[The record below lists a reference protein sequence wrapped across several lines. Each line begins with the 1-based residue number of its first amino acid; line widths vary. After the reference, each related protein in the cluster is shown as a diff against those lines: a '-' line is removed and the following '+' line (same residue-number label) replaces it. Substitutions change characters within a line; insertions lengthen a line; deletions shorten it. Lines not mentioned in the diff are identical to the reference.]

1 MRENEIINLTKLQKF
16 PDLRN
21 RIDSGLIAFGG
32 DLSINRL
39 LDAYKKGIFPWYD
52 QNSPILWHSPLE
64 RCIFNIDQFKV
75 SHSLNQ
81 KLKKHTFTFT
91 FDQHFKE
98 IMTYCSLIRRKG
110 EHGTWIFN
118 ETVEA
123 YTLLHE
129 QGFAHS
135 VEVWNKDE
143 LAGGL
148 FGVSLGKAFFGESMF
163 HIMTDASKAAMY
175 FLFDFLKSM
184 DFHFVDAQMETSHL
198 MSLGAII
205 IPREEYLDKL
215 DKALKY
221 DTLTG
226 NWNEYIKQYR
236 PSQAFYGRSHQNG

>member
-39 LDAYKKGIFPWYD
+39 LDAYSKGIFPWYD
-52 QNSPILWHSPLE
+52 QDSPILWHSPNE
-64 RCIFNIDQFKV
+64 RCIFYIDQLKV
-75 SHSLNQ
+75 SHSLYQ

-91 FDQHFKE
+91 FDTHFKE

-110 EHGTWIFN
+110 EQGTWIFN
-118 ETVEA
+118 ETIEA

-129 QGFAHS
+129 HGFAHS
-135 VEVWNKDE
+135 VEVWNNSE
-143 LAGGL
+143 LVGGL
-148 FGVSLGKAFFGESMF
+148 FGVSMGKAFFGESMF

-198 MSLGAII
+198 MSLGATIL
-205 IPREEYLDKL
+205 PRDEYLDEL

-226 NWNEYIKQYR
+226 NWNDYIKKYR
-236 PSQAFYGRSHQNG
+236 PSQAFYGRSY